1 MVYRLVLGRPPTFRD
16 VVFFGGLVSILYYI
30 LFNSGYTS
38 FDTLVALVLLG
49 GILGA
54 LSISEGLDRHRLLY
68 SLSMGFLLIY
78 GLLYVAI
85 VILLKLRGVPGAV
98 SIAIATVLGAL
109 IAARLPE
116 GPSFLGI
123 IKRRRIGR
131 IKGIP
136 DKVIGFF
143 TGFSLAYLLV
153 FLVVPLIIMFGYSVI
168 SPKGLDIYWFKYIL
182 SDPKYVNPSGF
193 RGYRVIVE
201 VGDSVFIKGKS
212 FGIILNS
219 LINSSIVTVGATL
232 LGVAIAAV
240 MSKYEFPGKN
250 IMRLIVLVPMLV
262 TPFVNAYV
270 IKVLVG
276 PEGLLGMITSHII
289 GKKIIIEKYAGVTLT
304 QIMAFY
310 PIVYLN
316 ALASF
321 ANIDPSLE
329 EQAESLGARGRKLFT
344 NITLPLALPGIMAGS
359 TLVFIYSLEDLGAP
373 IVFSVYDMMSPQI
386 YYKLITFYG
395 GVMPEVAAL
404 GVILLGIAAVSFIA
418 AKNFVG
424 MRQYAML
431 RQRLGEKKARR
442 PGPLGLALIY
452 LVALPIVIFTAMPQ
466 IGVALMAFNILPISR
481 FDIRLDQATT
491 EYFKLL
497 FADPNLSGHVTNTLV
512 YATLATAIIAFLAL
526 AIAYSASRSRGSAS
540 QILDT
545 LATLPL
551 AVPGLVL
558 AVGYFALFGWI
569 SDVTGFNNIDPANP
583 QYLAIIPIVIAFSV
597 RKLPFAAR
605 AAYAGMLQLN
615 ESLEEASMN
624 LGAGRARTLF
634 TIVLPLIGISIL
646 AGSMISFIYCATEV
660 SVSVTLGNVNEEYR
674 PMTAYMLNQF
684 TGGSA
689 GNYPI
694 VASMGLLLILI
705 QLAAIITVT
714 TMLKQKFSFIGI

>member
-1 MVYRLVLGRPPTFRD
+1 MVYKLLLKRPPTIAD
-16 VVFFGGLVSILYYI
+16 VVFYGIASSIIYYALYY
-30 LFNSGYTS
+30 SGYTDTYVLAS
-38 FDTLVALVLLG
+38 FVLLG
-49 GILGA
+49 LSLGVLA
-54 LSISEGLDRHRLLY
+54 VIEGLDKYKLVY
-68 SLSMGFLLIY
+68 SLSTGFILIY
-78 GLLYVAI
+78 GILYIALVVLLGLTGI
-85 VILLKLRGVPGAV
+85 PGAFSVVLSAVVGAILSARLAGKRPSLV
-98 SIAIATVLGAL
+98 SGVIRVKMLGAT
-109 IAARLPE
+109 
-116 GPSFLGI
+116 
-123 IKRRRIGR
+123 
-131 IKGIP
+131 

-143 TGFSLAYLLV
+143 TGFSLVYLVL
-153 FLVVPLIIMFGYSVI
+153 FLVIPLIIMFGYSIVG
-168 SPKGLDIYWFKYIL
+168 PEGVNFYWFKYIL
-182 SDPKYVNPSGF
+182 TDPKYVNPEGYSG
-193 RGYRVIVE
+193 YKAILS
-201 VGDSVFIKGKS
+201 VGDAVLVKGKS
-212 FGIILNS
+212 YGIILNS
-219 LINSSIVTVGATL
+219 LINSSIVTVGATI
-232 LGVAIAAV
+232 LGVTVATI
-240 MSKYEFPGKN
+240 MTRYEFPGKGLLR
-250 IMRLIVLVPMLV
+250 IIVLIPMLV

-276 PEGLLGMITSHII
+276 PEGLLGSITKALL
-289 GKKIIIEKYAGVTLT
+289 GKRIIIDGYAGVTLT

-329 EQAESLGARGRKLFT
+329 EQAESLGARGRRLFF

-386 YYKLITFYG
+386 YYKLLTYYG

-404 GVILLGIAAVSFIA
+404 GVILLGIAAVSFLA

-431 RQRLGEKKARR
+431 RQQIGERKTRKL
-442 PGPLGLALIY
+442 GPLGLALVY
-452 LVALPIVIFTAMPQ
+452 LVVFPVVIFTAMPQ

-481 FDIRLDQATT
+481 FELRLDQATLD
-491 EYFKLL
+491 YFKSL
-497 FADPNLSGHVTNTLV
+497 FADPALSRHVANTLI
-512 YATLATAIIAFLAL
+512 YASLATLIIAFLAL
-526 AIAYSASRSRGSAS
+526 AIAYAASRSRGTAA

-551 AVPGLVL
+551 AVPGLVV
-558 AVGYFALFGWI
+558 AVGYFALFGWL
-569 SDVTGFNNIDPANP
+569 SDITHLYQIDPANP

-605 AAYAGMLQLN
+605 AAYAGMLQLS

-624 LGAGRARTLF
+624 LGAGRLRTLF
-634 TIVLPLIGISIL
+634 SIVLPLIGLSIL

-684 TGGSA
+684 MGGSA

-694 VASMGLLLILI
+694 VASMGLLLIII

-714 TMLKQKFSFIGI
+714 TMLKQRFSFIGI